1 MSKKA
6 TALNTLIQFKTV
18 LMDEKNALIKNDS
31 AKVKV
36 LVEQKQTFLDI
47 LPTLTTEGLKKED
60 LIGVV
65 EEIKNLQQT
74 NLVLT
79 QQVISYQEMMMKAI
93 ATGVKKGSSTY
104 SKRGDYSAAQ
114 QANLIDQSL

>member
-31 AKVKV
+31 AKVKA
-36 LVEQKQTFLDI
+36 LVEQKQTFLDR

-93 ATGVKKGSSTY
+93 TTGVKKGGSTY
-104 SKRGDYSAAQ
+104 SKQGDYSAAQ

>member
-6 TALNTLIQFKTV
+6 RALNTLIQFKTV

-31 AKVKV
+31 AKVKA
-36 LVEQKQTFLDI
+36 LVEQKQTFLDR
-47 LPTLTTEGLKKED
+47 LPTLTTDGLKKED

-93 ATGVKKGSSTY
+93 STGVKKGSSTY

>member
-1 MSKKA
+1 MSKKT

-31 AKVKV
+31 AKVKA
-36 LVEQKQTFLDI
+36 LVEEKQTFLDR